1 MDSPSTSCYR
11 MDIPFRPREFCSDL
25 PLLPLSGEATAFP
38 VSSSESLLL
47 GATLEGSPW
56 DMPLDVPSPMLSV
69 PSTAVAVVGTSLHKM
84 KGKANQKRV
93 KHFPNT
99 LSKSNTKIRF
109 WNPSVIVFFSTSKL
123 TYKIQSGQR
132 IDWRTRPKQNR
143 QWRSFVLDSVDIKA

>member
-11 MDIPFRPREFCSDL
+11 MDIPFRPWEFGSDL

-38 VSSSESLLL
+38 FSSSESLLL
-47 GATLEGSPW
+47 GATLECSTW
-56 DMPLDVPSPMLSV
+56 HMPLDVPSPTLSV

-84 KGKANQKRV
+84 KGKANQ

-109 WNPSVIVFFSTSKL
+109 WNPSVIVFFSTSKI
-123 TYKIQSGQR
+123 TYKIQSVQR
-132 IDWRTRPKQNR
+132 IDGRSRPKLNR
-143 QWRSFVLDSVDIKA
+143 QWFTFVLDTFDIEA